1 MPRVF
6 KARRPRGRPDVGSL
20 ARDMEKSEGELS
32 DSEEEE
38 EAKPPLPKKAKKE
51 PPVRNEAG
59 CNDVDPKG
67 TSRKSRA
74 RVRKKMK
81 KKEKKIAKR
90 EHTEQ
95 TQGKQEQARQ
105 KQVVVGLVKQEQA
118 VRELAREEG
127 RLVKL
132 NIRGP
137 PSSDYR
143 AILTQLTTLLPSS
156 SSFTNSTTAVDLLP
170 QATGDTEYTLPLFK
184 TAALQAAI
192 LHLLLGDDDTSP
204 DPRLAELRSHGV
216 AVLWLSMVSA
226 ETFLSRPDLFSGLG
240 SLSPSVQLLL
250 NHPGTESS
258 AKLGLEAFLFKSPET
273 EEGGGGEVGRKGL
286 TKPRCLLSMVDMNA
300 NEFPLPH
307 ELQTEENIQNTSD
320 YVSLCGDWCPG
331 QTLPDSC
338 NMFAMDCE
346 MVITKDGYELA
357 RVSVVDEKLA
367 CVYDKL
373 VKPDNPVL
381 DYKTEFSG
389 ITQEILRN
397 VTTSLSE
404 VQKDLSTLLPQR
416 CILIGHSLE
425 NDFRALKMTHPFVI
439 DTSCLFQGPPETVT
453 NWFKPKLRLL
463 AKRFLGKE
471 IQTGNDGHSPTE
483 DAQACMELVLKKLK
497 LGDRM
502 SLHKTDRSI
511 LSEVASRGRP
521 TAIVDRSSIVRLF
534 GGLASHYT
542 VSRDEE
548 VLEEGRD
555 AVSSH
560 HLTFLQLHSY
570 EDLIR
575 GKANCPPEHS
585 RDRVLRQ
592 LDSEATDILASLPPG
607 TLALVVCGSNDIT
620 RMKSLVRLKLRDK
633 VKELVATARTG
644 LALTFI
650 T

>member
-1 MPRVF
+1 MRTS
-6 KARRPRGRPDVGSL
+6 RGRTR
-20 ARDMEKSEGELS
+20 RDMEKSEGELS

-38 EAKPPLPKKAKKE
+38 AKPPLSKKAKKE
-51 PPVRNEAG
+51 PPVGNEAG
-59 CNDVDPKG
+59 CSDVDPKG
-67 TSRKSRA
+67 TSRKSRSRA
-74 RVRKKMK
+74 RKKMK
-81 KKEKKIAKR
+81 KMAKR
-90 EHTEQ
+90 EHAEQ
-95 TQGKQEQARQ
+95 NQAKLNLTRQ
-105 KQVVVGLVKQEQA
+105 DKTVLELVKQEQA
-118 VRELAREEG
+118 VGELAREEG

-132 NIRGP
+132 KIRGA

-143 AILTQLTTLLPSS
+143 AILTQLATLLPSS
-156 SSFTNSTTAVDLLP
+156 SSFTNSPTSTAVGLLP
-170 QATGDTEYTLPLFK
+170 QTANHSTPPECTLPLFK
-184 TAALQAAI
+184 TAAFQAAI
-192 LHLLLGDDDTSP
+192 LHLLLGDDTPP
-204 DPRLAELRSHGV
+204 DPRLAELRSHDV

-226 ETFLSRPDLFSGLG
+226 EMFLSRPDLFSGLA

-258 AKLGLEAFLFKSPET
+258 AKLGLEAFLFKSPGET
-273 EEGGGGEVGRKGL
+273 EEGEGGEVGRKAL
-286 TKPRCLLSMVDMNA
+286 TKLWYLLSVADMND
-300 NEFPLPH
+300 NEFPLPQ
-307 ELQTEENIQNTSD
+307 ELQMEENIQNTSD

-338 NMFAMDCE
+338 PMFAVDCE

-357 RVSVVDEKLA
+357 RVSVVDEKLV

-389 ITQEILRN
+389 ITQEILKN

-404 VQKDLSTLLPQR
+404 VQKDLSTLLPQP

-439 DTSCLFQGPPETVT
+439 DTSCLFQGPPEAMT
-453 NWFKPKLRLL
+453 NWFKPKLRML

-471 IQTGNDGHSPTE
+471 IQTGTNGHSPTE
-483 DAQACMELVLKKLK
+483 DAQSCMELVLRKLK
-497 LGDRM
+497 LGDKM

-521 TAIVDRSSIVRLF
+521 TAIVDRSSIVKLF

-560 HLTFLQLHSY
+560 DLTFLQLHSY
-570 EDLIR
+570 EDSIK
-575 GKANCPPEHS
+575 GKAKAPPEHS

-592 LDSEATDILASLPPG
+592 LDSEATDFLASLPRG

-620 RMKSLVRLKLRDK
+620 RMKSLLRLKLRDK
-633 VKELVATARTG
+633 VKKLVATARTG
-644 LALTFI
+644 LALAFI